1 MKLLLQQ
8 LGIKQVLSRPR
19 HPRTNGLI
27 EQNNAQVKQKLVSI
41 ARTMGERDLAFACAE
56 VAMQLNATPKR
67 ALKGKT
73 PYFIVFGRQMNS
85 HPVSPA
91 LREDLEIDEVLD
103 DEWQDAE
110 GVSPADLPYPG
121 GNSRPISSRDGD
133 LSPPVNRDDP
143 ADDDDVVF
151 LHESTCPA
159 TEISTLDP
167 HDDKDKA
174 PTLPSVSGALFN
186 EPDHPVLNDESLRS
200 YVIERVA
207 EINIRQG
214 GLKELHKE
222 GILVNPRVR
231 YKLDDGSEEPPELRD
246 AMIKLDLL
254 AAGWRGAELVAAK
267 RWLVREYEPAEDA
280 VGGPSN
286 TAEEAE
292 EESITAKTTELAS
305 ATLAL
310 AGSTPRQVRFSD
322 LNERVTPATQ
332 SEPSESPHEG
342 RQCDEQVRGTQKRLR
357 EIMKSKHSRTHKYQ
371 QINLHDQV
379 TFPVPAQDRRG
390 NIRRYFGKV
399 INNRNGY
406 YEIQTKYGIINHL
419 FPPNELVLVHA
430 THHLPEN
437 VFRGRTNKISVAY
450 VAKMEHG
457 HINEPEVRC
466 NCGPRGCRN
475 KKCRCSKQA
484 RFCTSKCHTSHSC
497 TNKCSEEDEDDED
510 DEDGEDMLEE
520 ATGVGYEAS
529 EGRMSQRGRRQV
541 PSRRA
546 LGLD

>member
-1 MKLLLQQ
+1 MRTKSAAEVAKNFRRWAAAFGPSDIYQSDRGSEFKEALKLLLQQ

-27 EQNNAQVKQKLVSI
+27 EQNNAQVKQKLMSI
-41 ARTMGERDLAFACAE
+41 ARTIGERDLAFACAE

-91 LREDLEIDEVLD
+91 LREDLEINKVLD

-121 GNSRPISSRDGD
+121 GNSRPISSRDSD
-133 LSPPVNRDDP
+133 LSPPMNRDDP
-143 ADDDDVVF
+143 ADDDNVVF
-151 LHESTCPA
+151 LHKSTCPA
-159 TEISTLDP
+159 TKISTLDP

-186 EPDHPVLNDESLRS
+186 EPNHPVLNDESLRS

-207 EINIRQG
+207 KINIRQG

-267 RWLVREYEPAEDA
+267 RWLVREYKPAEDA

-332 SEPSESPHEG
+332 SELSESPHKG
-342 RQCDEQVRGTQKRLR
+342 RQCDE
-357 EIMKSKHSRTHKYQ
+357 Q

-437 VFRGRTNKISVAY
+437 VFRGRTNKISVVY

-457 HINEPEVRC
+457 HINEPE
-466 NCGPRGCRN
+466 
-475 KKCRCSKQA
+475 A
-484 RFCTSKCHTSHSC
+484 RFCTSKCHTSHSY
-497 TNKCSEEDEDDED
+497 TNKYSEEDEDDKD
-510 DEDGEDMLEE
+510 DEDGEDILEE
-520 ATGVGYEAS
+520 ATG
-529 EGRMSQRGRRQV
+529 V